1 MEGALSYGQ
10 NTPAM
15 PREILAEDI
24 ERFLTTVDGVVSARL
39 LTSPSGEVD
48 QIYITAE
55 DATEGR
61 AARRSVVAALMT
73 AYGIPIEPG
82 RIQVTHL
89 RGARAA
95 ELPDLKVVRVEETA
109 SGAEVSAR
117 VQVAWERAGERR
129 TGTGQARGPAGT
141 AHRLRTLAAAAID
154 AVRAVLEPAQRRV
167 TLHQAAL
174 VDSMDQPVVL
184 IGISAPTP
192 RGPEIFIGAAP
203 QPEGEPQAAVNA
215 VLDAVAKWM
224 LQAPAGHPETS
235 PEGNRRARLEAMRH
249 FVRSGAKAPLEAPV
263 RQTPG
268 GSPADPEAEA
278 LDAAPAT
285 EPSMAGRDDRVP
297 MLSDIVIDP
306 QEIRPEQ
313 AGGAAVM
320 AHDVSR
326 PGGASARTG
335 RQSGEDGFYL
345 ALLEARTPVRIRCR
359 DGYEI
364 AHAVLRDV
372 GTETLLVEAEGGT
385 ELLYKHAVISIRPRG
400 ASPGV

>member
-1 MEGALSYGQ
+1 
-10 NTPAM
+10 M
-15 PREILAEDI
+15 PREILADDI

-39 LTSPSGEVD
+39 LTSPSGDVD
-48 QIYITAE
+48 QIYITAD

-73 AYGIPIEPG
+73 AYGIPVEPG

-89 RGARAA
+89 RGSRIAD
-95 ELPDLKVVRVEETA
+95 LPDLKVVRVEETA
-109 SGAEVSAR
+109 SGTEVSAR

-141 AHRLRTLAAAAID
+141 AHRFRTLASAAID

-174 VDSMDQPVVL
+174 IDSMDQPVVL

-203 QPEGEPQAAVNA
+203 LREGEPQAAVNA

-224 LQAPAGHPETS
+224 LQAPAGHPEPS
-235 PEGNRRARLEAMRH
+235 PEGDRRAHLEAMRH
-249 FVRSGAKAPLEAPV
+249 FVRSGAKAPLEAPL
-263 RQTPG
+263 RQTG
-268 GSPADPEAEA
+268 HSSPVDLQRAA
-278 LDAAPAT
+278 LDAAPAV
-285 EPSMAGRDDRVP
+285 EPSMAGRDERLS
-297 MLSDIVIDP
+297 MLSDSVIDP

-313 AGGAAVM
+313 EGGATVM
-320 AHDVSR
+320 THDASR
-326 PGGASARTG
+326 AGSAPVRTW
-335 RQSGEDGFYL
+335 RQAGEDGFYL
-345 ALLEARTPVRIRCR
+345 ALLEARTPVHIRCR

-372 GTETLLVEAEGGT
+372 GPDTLLVDAGGGT
-385 ELLYKHAVISIRPRG
+385 ELLYKHAVISVRPRG

>member
-1 MEGALSYGQ
+1 
-10 NTPAM
+10 M
-15 PREILAEDI
+15 PREILADDI

-39 LTSPSGEVD
+39 LTSPAGEVD

-55 DATEGR
+55 DATDGR
-61 AARRSVVAALMT
+61 TARRSVVAALMT
-73 AYGIPIEPG
+73 AYGIPVEPG

-89 RGARAA
+89 RGSRTAD
-95 ELPDLKVVRVEETA
+95 LPDLKVVRVEETA
-109 SGAEVSAR
+109 SGTEVSAR

-129 TGTGQARGPAGT
+129 TGTGQARGSAGT

-174 VDSMDQPVVL
+174 IDSMDQPVVL

-203 QPEGEPQAAVNA
+203 QREGEPQAAVNA
-215 VLDAVAKWM
+215 VLDAVAKWL
-224 LQAPAGHPETS
+224 LQAPAGHPEPS
-235 PEGNRRARLEAMRH
+235 PEGDRRAHLEMMRH
-249 FVRSGAKAPLEAPV
+249 FVRSGAKAPLEAPF
-263 RQTPG
+263 RQTDH
-268 GSPADPEAEA
+268 GSPVDLQTAAP
-278 LDAAPAT
+278 DAAPPA
-285 EPSMAGRDDRVP
+285 EPSAAGRDERLPV
-297 MLSDIVIDP
+297 LSDIVVDP

-313 AGGAAVM
+313 EGGAAVM
-320 AHDVSR
+320 AHDASR
-326 PGGASARTG
+326 AGSAPVRTG
-335 RQSGEDGFYL
+335 RQTGEEGFYL
-345 ALLEARTPVRIRCR
+345 ALLEARTPVHIRCR

-372 GTETLLVEAEGGT
+372 GPDTLLVDAGGGT

>member
-95 ELPDLKVVRVEETA
+95 EVPDLKVVRVEETA

-117 VQVAWERAGERR
+117 VQVAWERAGEGR

-192 RGPEIFIGAAP
+192 RGQEIFIGAAP
-203 QPEGEPQAAVNA
+203 QREAEPQAAVNA

-224 LQAPAGHPETS
+224 IQAPAGHPEPS
-235 PEGNRRARLEAMRH
+235 PEADRRAQLETMRH
-249 FVRSGAKAPLEAPV
+249 FVRSGANAPRGPPCTSAAATATKSPTPCSSTSAPTPCSW
-263 RQTPG
+263 TPG
-268 GSPADPEAEA
+268 AGPNSS
-278 LDAAPAT
+278 T
-285 EPSMAGRDDRVP
+285 SMPSSRSGPAGRPR
-297 MLSDIVIDP
+297 
-306 QEIRPEQ
+306 
-313 AGGAAVM
+313 
-320 AHDVSR
+320 
-326 PGGASARTG
+326 AS
-335 RQSGEDGFYL
+335 EDL
-345 ALLEARTPVRIRCR
+345 
-359 DGYEI
+359 
-364 AHAVLRDV
+364 
-372 GTETLLVEAEGGT
+372 
-385 ELLYKHAVISIRPRG
+385 
-400 ASPGV
+400 

>member
-1 MEGALSYGQ
+1 
-10 NTPAM
+10 M
-15 PREILAEDI
+15 PREVLADDI

-55 DATEGR
+55 DATDGR

-89 RGARAA
+89 RGSRAA
-95 ELPDLKVVRVEETA
+95 DLPDLKVVRVEETA
-109 SGAEVSAR
+109 SGTEVSAR

-141 AHRLRTLAAAAID
+141 AHRFRTLAAAAID

-174 VDSMDQPVVL
+174 IDSMDHPVVL

-203 QPEGEPQAAVNA
+203 QRQGEPQAAVNA
-215 VLDAVAKWM
+215 VLDAVAKWL
-224 LQAPAGHPETS
+224 LQAPAGHPEPS
-235 PEGNRRARLEAMRH
+235 PEGDRRAHLEMMRH
-249 FVRSGAKAPLEAPV
+249 FVRLGAKAPLEAPF
-263 RQTPG
+263 RQTDH
-268 GSPADPEAEA
+268 GSPADPPTGAA
-278 LDAAPAT
+278 DA
-285 EPSMAGRDDRVP
+285 EPSMAGRNERMPV
-297 MLSDIVIDP
+297 LSDIVIDP

-313 AGGAAVM
+313 EGGAAVM
-320 AHDVSR
+320 AHDVS
-326 PGGASARTG
+326 PAGSAPARAG
-335 RQSGEDGFYL
+335 RQAGEDRFYL
-345 ALLEARTPVRIRCR
+345 ALLEARTPVHIRCR

-372 GTETLLVEAEGGT
+372 GPDTLLVDAGGGT

>member
-1 MEGALSYGQ
+1 
-10 NTPAM
+10 M
-15 PREILAEDI
+15 PREILADDI

-39 LTSPSGEVD
+39 LTSPSGDVD
-48 QIYITAE
+48 QIYITAD

-73 AYGIPIEPG
+73 AYGIPVEPG

-89 RGARAA
+89 RGSRTA

-109 SGAEVSAR
+109 SGTEVSAR

-192 RGPEIFIGAAP
+192 RGPELFIGAAP
-203 QPEGEPQAAVNA
+203 QREGEPQAAVNA

-224 LQAPAGHPETS
+224 LQAPAGHPEPS
-235 PEGNRRARLEAMRH
+235 SEGGRRAHLEMMRH
-249 FVRSGAKAPLEAPV
+249 FVRSGAPAPLEAPF
-263 RQTPG
+263 RQTDH
-268 GSPADPEAEA
+268 GSPADPQAAA
-278 LDAAPAT
+278 LDAAPAA
-285 EPSMAGRDDRVP
+285 EPSVAGRDGRMPV
-297 MLSDIVIDP
+297 LSDIVVDP

-313 AGGAAVM
+313 EGGAAVM
-320 AHDVSR
+320 AHDASR
-326 PGGASARTG
+326 AGNAPARTG
-335 RQSGEDGFYL
+335 RQTGEEGFYL
-345 ALLEARTPVRIRCR
+345 ALLEARTPVHIRCR

-372 GTETLLVEAEGGT
+372 GPDTLLVDAGGGT